1 MNNPLI
7 ANLSMLY
14 TDKPMLQRFDAASSY
29 GFSGVEVQFPY
40 EWSSEQL
47 KYAADEAQVQIHLI
61 NLPAADLL
69 DGGRGLSC
77 HYDLQNEFRRA
88 CAKALEYAVVLGAK
102 KVNVLAGNLQ
112 PNDKKA
118 DCLACY
124 IENITYAAELF
135 MSEGIE
141 VCFEAINNLDMP
153 DYLYSGF
160 SEMLD
165 IYHRVSHPN
174 AGMQYDI
181 YHMARMGEDI
191 PYQLMTYA
199 DHIGHIQFADCPGR
213 GAPNSGELPLGEY
226 FQLIENSSYI
236 GAVAAE
242 YKTVGDSDTDY
253 SWLIVES

>member
-1 MNNPLI
+1 MKNPLI

-14 TDKPMLQRFDAASSY
+14 TDRPMLQRFHAASAHR
-29 GFSGVEVQFPY
+29 FTGVEIQFPY
-40 EWSSEQL
+40 EWSPEKL
-47 KYAADEAQVQIHLI
+47 KQVADEAQVQIHLI
-61 NLPAADLL
+61 NVPAADLL
-69 DGGRGLSC
+69 EGGCGLSC
-77 HYDLQNEFRRA
+77 HYDLQDEFRRA

-112 PNDKKA
+112 LDDNKD

-135 MSEGIE
+135 MSEGIQ

-153 DYLYSGF
+153 DYLYSSF

-165 IYHRVSHPN
+165 IYHRVNHPN

-181 YHMARMGEDI
+181 YHMARMNENI
-191 PYQLMTYA
+191 ASQLMNNA
-199 DHIGHIQFADCPGR
+199 GEIGHIQFADCPGR

-226 FQLIENSSYI
+226 FQLTLSHR
-236 GAVAAE
+236 
-242 YKTVGDSDTDY
+242 
-253 SWLIVES
+253 